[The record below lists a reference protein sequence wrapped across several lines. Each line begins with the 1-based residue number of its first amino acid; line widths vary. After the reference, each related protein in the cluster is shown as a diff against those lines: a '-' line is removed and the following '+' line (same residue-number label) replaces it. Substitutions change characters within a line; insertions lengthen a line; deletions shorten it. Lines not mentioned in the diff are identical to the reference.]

1 MMTVREVSK
10 LAGVSV
16 RTLQYYDKIGLLRP
30 SNRSDAGYRFYTES
44 DLERL
49 QQILLFR
56 ELEFPLKDIRKIME
70 SPDFDKNKAL
80 DQQIALLKLKKD
92 HLETLIS
99 FATGIKLLG
108 VSYMDFS
115 AFDRNRLDEYA
126 AQAKAAWDNSS
137 QYKEYQEKAKNRTL
151 AQDQILSEQCM
162 MIFKEFGALKD
173 TDPSS
178 EAAQA
183 LVMKLQSFFTEHFY
197 HCTNQ
202 ILNGLGKMY
211 AGGGEFTK
219 NIDDYAGEGT
229 AIFVNE
235 AIQAYCG

>member
-16 RTLQYYDKIGLLRP
+16 RTLQYYDKIGLLHP
-30 SNRSDAGYRFYTES
+30 SNHSDAGYRIYTES

-80 DQQIALLKLKKD
+80 DQQITWLKLKKD
-92 HLETLIS
+92 HLETLIT

-202 ILNGLGKMY
+202 ILNGLGKCMPV
-211 AGGGEFTK
+211 AGNLQKILMITQEK
-219 NIDDYAGEGT
+219 EPQYL
-229 AIFVNE
+229 
-235 AIQAYCG
+235 

>member
-1 MMTVREVSK
+1 
-10 LAGVSV
+10 
-16 RTLQYYDKIGLLRP
+16 
-30 SNRSDAGYRFYTES
+30 
-44 DLERL
+44 
-49 QQILLFR
+49 
-56 ELEFPLKDIRKIME
+56 ME

-80 DQQIALLKLKKD
+80 DQQITWLKLKKD

-126 AQAKAAWDNSS
+126 AQAKAAWDNSP

-162 MIFKEFGALKD
+162 MIFKEFGALKG

-178 EAAQA
+178 EAVQA
-183 LVMKLQSFFTEHFY
+183 LVMKLQNFFTEHFY
-197 HCTNQ
+197 HCTDQ